1 MNGLSLAGVA
11 VGTWLSED
19 LATIAAAGLVH
30 GGHTTVAAAA
40 TACVVGVYA
49 GDLALWVVGRAVG
62 RRVLGW
68 PHIAARMDDDAI
80 LQIAARLD
88 RHLGATVVASRF
100 IPGSRL
106 PMYVAAGIWGR
117 RPLAFAA
124 WSFGAV
130 LLWTPT
136 LLLAALA
143 LGQALTTTLVGLAN
157 QVVTLVAAAGAVI
170 VVLRMTTSALRRLR
184 PRIAALVTSLDAT
197 STAGPKARW
206 RPEQ

>member
-1 MNGLSLAGVA
+1 LRVSGLSLAGVA
-11 VGTWLSED
+11 VGTLLSED
-19 LATIAAAGLVH
+19 LATIAAAGLVQ
-30 GGHTTVAAAA
+30 GGHTTAAAAA

-49 GDLALWVVGRAVG
+49 GDLALWVVGRALG

-68 PHIAARMDDDAI
+68 PRIAARIDGDAI
-80 LQIAARLD
+80 RQIAARLD

-100 IPGSRL
+100 LPGSRL

-143 LGQALTTTLVGLAN
+143 LGEALASTLIGLAN
-157 QVVTLVAAAGAVI
+157 QVVTQVAAAGAVI
-170 VVLRMTTSALRRLR
+170 AALRMTTAALRRLR
-184 PRIAALVTSLDAT
+184 PRMDAED
-197 STAGPKARW
+197 SPPPA
-206 RPEQ
+206 